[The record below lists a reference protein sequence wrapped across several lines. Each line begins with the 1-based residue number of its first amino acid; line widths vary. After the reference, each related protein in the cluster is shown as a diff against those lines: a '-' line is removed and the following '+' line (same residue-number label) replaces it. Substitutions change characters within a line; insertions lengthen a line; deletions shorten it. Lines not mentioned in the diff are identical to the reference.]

1 MDNLLNKD
9 KLWNK
14 VKKYLYYIIF
24 LLTLLIVLL
33 FYLVILNKQILKSFK
48 YEAGV

>member
-24 LLTLLIVLL
+24 LLTLLIFLL

-48 YEAGV
+48 YEVGI